1 MNAENADLLRV
12 RAMAPHEIAIAIE
25 WAAAEGWNP
34 GLSDAAC
41 FTTVD
46 PGGSLLGEIEGAP
59 VAILS
64 VVNYDN
70 RFSFLGVYIVR
81 PDQRG
86 RGYGWRI
93 WQAGMAHAGG
103 RVVGLDGV
111 VAQQENY
118 KKSGFALAYRNIR
131 YGGRIDGAAAPSPG
145 LLPLKELPFALIE
158 ADDASVFPAPRR
170 DFLRSWIGAPG
181 HAGRALVRDGRLA
194 AWGVIRPCR
203 KGYKI
208 APLVADDAA
217 CAEDILNA
225 LVADAGG
232 GEVFVDVPEPNRA
245 AISLAEAHGLSPTF
259 ETARMYTGPIR
270 PVALGRI
277 FGVTTLELG

>member
-1 MNAENADLLRV
+1 M
-12 RAMAPHEIAIAIE
+12 
-25 WAAAEGWNP
+25 GWT
-34 GLSDAAC
+34 S
-41 FTTVD
+41 
-46 PGGSLLGEIEGAP
+46 
-59 VAILS
+59 
-64 VVNYDN
+64 
-70 RFSFLGVYIVR
+70 
-81 PDQRG
+81 
-86 RGYGWRI
+86 
-93 WQAGMAHAGG
+93 
-103 RVVGLDGV
+103 VVGLDGV

-145 LLPLKELPFALIE
+145 LLPLKEVPFALIE

-170 DFLRSWIGAPG
+170 DFLRSWIGASG

-194 AWGVIRPCR
+194 AWALFAPAAKATRSPRLSPTMGLRRGYPQRSGCGCR
-203 KGYKI
+203 RRK
-208 APLVADDAA
+208 
-217 CAEDILNA
+217 
-225 LVADAGG
+225 
-232 GEVFVDVPEPNRA
+232 VFVDVPEPNRA

>member
-46 PGGSLLGEIEGAP
+46 PGGSLLGEIEGEPA
-59 VAILS
+59 AMLS

-86 RGYGWRI
+86 RGYGWRF

-103 RVVGLDGV
+103 ASSGSTVSWRSR
-111 VAQQENY
+111 
-118 KKSGFALAYRNIR
+118 KTTKSRGSPWPTATF
-131 YGGRIDGAAAPSPG
+131 DTAA
-145 LLPLKELPFALIE
+145 E
-158 ADDASVFPAPRR
+158 
-170 DFLRSWIGAPG
+170 
-181 HAGRALVRDGRLA
+181 
-194 AWGVIRPCR
+194 
-203 KGYKI
+203 
-208 APLVADDAA
+208 
-217 CAEDILNA
+217 
-225 LVADAGG
+225 
-232 GEVFVDVPEPNRA
+232 
-245 AISLAEAHGLSPTF
+245 
-259 ETARMYTGPIR
+259 
-270 PVALGRI
+270 
-277 FGVTTLELG
+277 